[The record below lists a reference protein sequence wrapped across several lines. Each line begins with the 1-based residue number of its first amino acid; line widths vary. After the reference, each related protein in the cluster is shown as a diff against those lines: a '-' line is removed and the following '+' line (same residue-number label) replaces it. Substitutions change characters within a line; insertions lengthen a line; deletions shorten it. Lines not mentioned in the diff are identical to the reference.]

1 MANIVL
7 PIRLEIAWDEL
18 KYNYQTVVRRIH
30 YYEPS
35 RWGAINV
42 RHTDIVA
49 IGGGWETFFGGARLQ
64 NISGPWGDSW
74 TRLRGLEPD
83 KYIFDSQLKAGWW
96 HSAMVTYDAHCTF
109 RQKASD
115 PKIARRDVSINYD
128 ASRKG
133 WFCLGDIHSIS
144 GIARP
149 ANIYS
154 YIHYNATIANNPFV
168 ELKVSA
174 SPTDQNQGNGQ
185 GNGNGND
192 NSENQPEN
200 GNLNQGNGRGNGDG
214 DDNSENQPRNGN
226 QDQGNGRYLWVK
238 FEELN
243 IPVISNISPVSGEN
257 LIFLTPTISAVF
269 IDGPNESGIDVN
281 SLKLVITGGMDKLY
295 EIKSGAPGLNI
306 NEGGF
311 SYAPGFNLPSGLVNL
326 DISISDNQGNTATAH
341 SSFNVNVDTSPD
353 ILNISP
359 INGEV
364 LIQVGRP
371 TIRADFVDRGA
382 GVDPSSFS
390 LVVKGPSDNYFVSSE
405 VATGAG
411 LVSLDANGFE
421 YIFPEDINEGGLFT
435 YEIRI
440 SDTDGNVNTALG
452 EFSAD
457 YLPLNPKLSLLDVSV
472 LENVGT
478 AISSKLNAV
487 GIITLADLVSAP
499 PFEVAMNTGVNIRV
513 IKDYIKRGKIVCS
526 EVRYKESKFGE
537 LMAIP
542 IYNLIMMTDTE
553 LYNYDMPMES
563 LGELIELKDNLETM
577 LIALDDNQLKG
588 ITLQD
593 LVW

>member
-1 MANIVL
+1 VANVVL

-18 KYNYQTVVRRIH
+18 KYNYQTRVQRIH

-35 RWGAINV
+35 RWGAINA

-74 TRLRGLEPD
+74 TKLRALEPD

-154 YIHYNATIANNPFV
+154 YILYNATIANNPYV
-168 ELKVSA
+168 ELTTSA
-174 SPTDQNQGNGQ
+174 SPTNQN
-185 GNGNGND
+185 
-192 NSENQPEN
+192 
-200 GNLNQGNGRGNGDG
+200 
-214 DDNSENQPRNGN
+214 
-226 QDQGNGRYLWVK
+226 QGNGRYLWVK

-257 LIFLTPTISAVF
+257 VIFLTPTISAAF
-269 IDGPNESGIDVN
+269 IDGPNESGIDVS
-281 SLKLVITGGMDKLY
+281 SLKLIITGGQDKLY
-295 EIKSGAPGLNI
+295 EINSGAPGLNI
-306 NEGGF
+306 NEVGF
-311 SYAPGFNLPSGLVNL
+311 SYSPTFNLPSGLVNL
-326 DISISDNQGNTATAH
+326 DISISDSQGNTATAH

-371 TIRADFVDRGA
+371 SIRADFVDRGA

-390 LVVKGPSDNYFVSSE
+390 LVVRGPSDNYFVSSE
-405 VATGAG
+405 VTPGAG
-411 LVSLDANGFE
+411 LISLTANGFE
-421 YIFPEDINEGGLFT
+421 YIFPEVINEGGLFN

-440 SDTDGNVNTALG
+440 SDTDGNVNSALG

-478 AISSKLNAV
+478 AISAKLNAV

-513 IKDYIKRGKIVCS
+513 VKDYIKRGKIVCS

-537 LMAIP
+537 LMGIP
-542 IYNLIMMTDTE
+542 IYDLIMMTDTE
-553 LYNYDMPMES
+553 LYNYDIPMES